1 MHSTNLENP
10 DDLPSKIGCARV
22 TQCIMARAREA
33 PIANVKSRP
42 IACARSCTCARAQV
56 RRITECNHRL
66 RHQTEGTDP
75 LGFQILSASK
85 FPGEQWPDIDKNFHS
100 KLSILLRKC
109 CFVEPSSNVKQKM
122 TPLWQ
127 LVDLLRLVSLP
138 ISDGRA
144 SSCIDSPSPSWSWQ
158 LSKWQVGGEMHLI
171 CDSRARAG

>member
-1 MHSTNLENP
+1 MSRRSAIKNWLCEGDTMHHGQSTRSA
-10 DDLPSKIGCARV
+10 DCKCKITSDCLCTILYLR
-22 TQCIMARAREA
+22 ARASSA
-33 PIANVKSRP
+33 Y
-42 IACARSCTCARAQV
+42 
-56 RRITECNHRL
+56 HRV
-66 RHQTEGTDP
+66 QPPPST
-75 LGFQILSASK
+75 SK
-85 FPGEQWPDIDKNFHS
+85 WPDIDKNFHS